1 MPSPTSS
8 SSAVPMRMSGLRNID
23 ALLGDTRWANTTLSY
38 SFPEVGA
45 SWSTSVFGGY
55 GPVSGDGEPWRSA
68 FEPLSGPGAGDDR
81 ASFVSALRQW
91 ANVADLTFVQ
101 VADTAT
107 SVGDI
112 RAAYTAPEFQSTT
125 TVAWAY
131 YPGDAPAAGDVWF
144 SLEHVSATDDWTP
157 GSFAFLTVMHEL
169 GHALGLKHPFEAAG
183 AAGVTLP
190 QAYDSQTYTIMSY
203 AAGPGDN
210 NTSFS
215 YFPTTPMVLDMTA
228 IQYVYGANTSYH
240 PGDDVY
246 TFNDASTYHQTIWDA
261 GGNDTLDYWGDYPAT
276 IDLRAGAGSTLGVPV
291 FVVSHYGARMFE
303 VSNVW
308 IAEGAY
314 IENASG
320 GQADDVLI
328 GNDGANVLDGGAGDD
343 TLDGAGG
350 VDTAAYAG
358 RRASFTLTPTATGF
372 MTHDAQAEG
381 TDQLANIERL
391 QFADVLLAIDLLP
404 DQHAGQALELLG
416 LLAPQLIQSPAAVGT
431 VLARFDAGLSLQ
443 DVSQLALDLGLVRS
457 IAGADSNAALAAMA
471 FRNVMGIAPD
481 GAAVDG
487 LVAYLDGH
495 LASYSQAEFLAVAA
509 ALEVNQAHI
518 GLVGL
523 QQTGVA
529 YLLDL

>member
-1 MPSPTSS
+1 MPSPISS

-144 SLEHVSATDDWTP
+144 SSEHVSATDDWTP

-169 GHALGLKHPFEAAG
+169 GHALGLKHPFEASG
-183 AAGVTLP
+183 VTGVTLP
-190 QAYDSQTYTIMSY
+190 VAYDSQTYTIMSY

-215 YFPTTPMVLDMTA
+215 YFPTTPMVLDIAAM
-228 IQYVYGANTSYH
+228 QYVYGANNTYH
-240 PGDDVY
+240 AGDNVYRYDDV
-246 TFNDASTYHQTIWDA
+246 NTYHETIWDA
-261 GGNDTLDYWGDYPAT
+261 GGTDTLQYSGVDPVV
-276 IDLRAGAGSTLGVPV
+276 IDLRPGAGSAVGRPV
-291 FVVSHYGARMFE
+291 YVVSHYGAPLFA
-303 VSNVW
+303 VNNVW
-308 IAEGAY
+308 ITEGVT
-314 IENASG
+314 IEDAVG
-320 GQADDVLI
+320 GAADDVI
-328 GNDGANVLDGGAGDD
+328 TGNDADNVLTGGAGNDTLDGGAG
-343 TLDGAGG
+343 
-350 VDTAAYAG
+350 VDTAVFASV
-358 RRASFTLTPTATGF
+358 RAEVVLIKTALGVTISD
-372 MTHDAQAEG
+372 TRCPD
-381 TDQLANIERL
+381 TDQLVSVERL
-391 QFADVLLAIDLLP
+391 HFADQKLALDLLP
-404 DQHAGQALELLG
+404 SEHAGQALAVIG
-416 LLAPQLIQSPAAVGT
+416 LLAPDLIRAPQAIGT
-431 VLARFDAGLSLQ
+431 VLALFDQGQSLRE
-443 DVSQLALDLGLVRS
+443 VCQLALDVGLVAS
-457 IAGADSNAALAAMA
+457 MAGSDSDAALAAMA
-471 FRNVMGIAPD
+471 YHHVMGSTADAATVADLVGYMD
-481 GAAVDG
+481 GRYA
-487 LVAYLDGH
+487 H
-495 LASYSQAEFLAVAA
+495 YSQAEFMAVAA

-518 GLVGL
+518 DLVGL
-523 QQTGVA
+523 QHTGVVFV
-529 YLLDL
+529 